1 MNIFDK
7 FTIGFIISAA
17 ILSAALFGVW
27 EEKMLLCAP
36 LLVLVYLA
44 AALWICGKWK
54 VGRAKWRSE
63 GSESLR
69 EVEEPT
75 SNIQHST
82 AHSIPPGGG
91 MLLLFWLYSLALIPF
106 SALPYEAKVSVL
118 IFGGYLA
125 VYWASANI
133 LSRFSYR
140 KAVWTAVLILMVII
154 ALYSLVQHRVAPN
167 LIYGIERYTDTWVDG
182 RLGGTYQCPNHI
194 AHLFQMW
201 LPLCLVFLFIPQFG
215 WFWRICFA
223 YALPLFLLLIYQTQ
237 SRAGILG
244 SVAAIGVT
252 LLLMVLRKSRKAFL
266 IALLAAP
273 LLFAGM
279 LGGLWAGSAMF
290 RERMQPVAGFLAQCS
305 SGNFEFTDSRPQAW
319 LDTLPMIA
327 DRPVFGFG
335 PGNYGQIYEEY
346 RKRVLAVR
354 VEMVHAHNEYLE
366 LLAEYGL
373 VGGVLV
379 LCVLISVSVQMIRLI
394 RTSPRP
400 YHALPAAALL
410 GALAGTAVHGFFD
423 FELHIFPNA
432 MMLALLAGC
441 TVAPVVRQRL
451 EIRGQRSEVS
461 GQKSAGTVLTSVL
474 RLLISILLL
483 LAAGWSVQVMS
494 SSWIRARGDKFLT
507 EQNFKRAEIFYK
519 TAERIDPQ
527 NWLAQL
533 GLGQV
538 YYYYRYNE
546 LDPAR
551 KHERALKEHSAYA
564 EAYRI
569 NNKKEEVVYGLGR
582 VELFLGNRDKGLAHL
597 RQAANYKRFNDF
609 YWRKLGIE
617 LRKAGLYEEA
627 LTVFEYARTL
637 DSSNPTVKRNIEW
650 LKKRKAAAK

>member
-1 MNIFDK
+1 MAQINGAVEFYTPILPYSHTPKPPYFLDMSKSEK
-7 FTIGFIISAA
+7 FTIGLAISVA

-44 AALWICGKWK
+44 AALWICVSCRSKGVEKC
-54 VGRAKWRSE
+54 GR
-63 GSESLR
+63 
-69 EVEEPT
+69 PQPPYPHT
-75 SNIQHST
+75 STPPYIQT
-82 AHSIPPGGG
+82 PPGGIV
-91 MLLLFWLYSLALIPF
+91 LLLFWLYSLALIPF
-106 SALPYEAKVSVL
+106 SALPYEAKISAL
-118 IFGGYLA
+118 SFGGYLA

-140 KAVWTAVLILMVII
+140 KAVWATVFILMGGI

-167 LIYGIERYTDTWVDG
+167 LIYGVERYTDAWKDG

-194 AHLFQMW
+194 AHLFQMCF
-201 LPLCLVFLFIPQFG
+201 PFCLVFLFIPQFG
-215 WFWRICFA
+215 WFLRICFA

-244 SVAAIGVT
+244 AVAALGTTV
-252 LLLMVLRKSRKAFL
+252 LLMVLRKSRKAFL

-290 RERMQPVAGFLAQCS
+290 RTRMQPVAGFVTECLA
-305 SGNFEFTDSRPQAW
+305 GNLSTASLQDARPQAW

-346 RKRVLAVR
+346 RKRMLAVR
-354 VEMVHAHNEYLE
+354 IEMVHAHNEYLE

-379 LCVLISVSVQMIRLI
+379 LCVLISISVQMIRLI

-400 YHALPAAALL
+400 YHALPAVALL

-441 TVAPVVRQRL
+441 AVAPVVRQRS
-451 EIRGQRSEVS
+451 EIRR
-461 GQKSAGTVLTSVL
+461 
-474 RLLISILLL
+474 
-483 LAAGWSVQVMS
+483 
-494 SSWIRARGDKFLT
+494 
-507 EQNFKRAEIFYK
+507 
-519 TAERIDPQ
+519 
-527 NWLAQL
+527 
-533 GLGQV
+533 
-538 YYYYRYNE
+538 
-546 LDPAR
+546 
-551 KHERALKEHSAYA
+551 
-564 EAYRI
+564 
-569 NNKKEEVVYGLGR
+569 
-582 VELFLGNRDKGLAHL
+582 
-597 RQAANYKRFNDF
+597 
-609 YWRKLGIE
+609 
-617 LRKAGLYEEA
+617 RKAEDGEDGRR
-627 LTVFEYARTL
+627 RTE
-637 DSSNPTVKRNIEW
+637 D
-650 LKKRKAAAK
+650 